1 MAPDAPLA
9 KTAQAAMR
17 LSEDRTTSAFALF
30 AGLTAA
36 ALATAG
42 AVVLIL
48 TNPLAGS
55 APSTFLFAFTYS
67 WVSGLVVGWH
77 PLSRMARRGTLGWV
91 TSASAGILAAAFPG
105 LLFLLLIANCN
116 DNGTVWGVTMCI
128 GGVRSGTAWLYS
140 GALLA
145 GLAALGA
152 AAGLVGFA
160 IYRVFA
166 LFLTD
171 SA

>member
-1 MAPDAPLA
+1 MT
-9 KTAQAAMR
+9 TA
-17 LSEDRTTSAFALF
+17 EDRTTSSFALF

-67 WVSGLVVGWH
+67 WLAGLVVGWH
-77 PLSRMARRGTLGWV
+77 PLSRMAKRGSLGWL
-91 TSASAGILAAAFPG
+91 TSAGAGALAAAFPG
-105 LLFLLLIANCN
+105 LLFLLLIANCK
-116 DNGTVWGVTMCI
+116 DNAVVWGVTMCVD
-128 GGVRSGTAWLYS
+128 GVRTGTAWVYS
-140 GALLA
+140 AGLLGGLGALGAMA
-145 GLAALGA
+145 GLA
-152 AAGLVGFA
+152 GFA
-160 IYRVFA
+160 IYRVFG

-171 SA
+171 SG